1 MSKDI
6 RSFCTAMKDWAIL
19 VDTSEIYE
27 WLHKFTCLNI
37 LAILLKGT
45 MKYNDNNIDADDNN
59 NDKINNRNLSST
71 DFSNLAAH
79 LLTQIIFNPISNDSI
94 SSEKS
99 SMWLKDT
106 YPITHCMLIK
116 YFNCINLIPRT
127 CS

>member
-1 MSKDI
+1 
-6 RSFCTAMKDWAIL
+6 
-19 VDTSEIYE
+19 
-27 WLHKFTCLNI
+27 
-37 LAILLKGT
+37 

-99 SMWLKDT
+99 SM
-106 YPITHCMLIK
+106 
-116 YFNCINLIPRT
+116 
-127 CS
+127 